1 MWHSKLFQFWKA
13 DWHAIDSPK
22 KRTDKLVL
30 FAFLLFTANKSNS
43 SFPFWE
49 NLWLVNLLFSFNWP
63 LINTLYQWF
72 GYMSWGY
79 QEKLFFDVPAYEGW
93 VRRWMYIPYG
103 HLVLYHRQDHMKKKK
118 KRKNDLWSRVPYTDL
133 FFSPVMDQKSIF
145 FFTPALFP
153 IHNRLHLTMNEPHD
167 SVFCRLYRFGW
178 FFNMYLTKL
187 ISLGAHFHQRKLWE
201 IANANKYFLAFPSCF

>member
-1 MWHSKLFQFWKA
+1 MKICLQNLLAFSVPTFYWRSKYCAKHISGKGQLISKA
-13 DWHAIDSPK
+13 IYGLLTSPK

-103 HLVLYHRQDHMKKKK
+103 HLVLYHRQDHMKKKEEEEK
-118 KRKNDLWSRVPYTDL
+118 WS
-133 FFSPVMDQKSIF
+133 MIKSAIHRSF
-145 FFTPALFP
+145 FFLLLWIKKVSSF
-153 IHNRLHLTMNEPHD
+153 
-167 SVFCRLYRFGW
+167 
-178 FFNMYLTKL
+178 
-187 ISLGAHFHQRKLWE
+187 SLQLSFQYTIG
-201 IANANKYFLAFPSCF
+201 YT

>member
-1 MWHSKLFQFWKA
+1 MKICLQNLLAFSVPTFYWRSKYCAKHISGKGQLISKA
-13 DWHAIDSPK
+13 IYGLLTSPK

-133 FFSPVMDQKSIF
+133 FFFSCYGSKKYL
-145 FFTPALFP
+145 LF
-153 IHNRLHLTMNEPHD
+153 H
-167 SVFCRLYRFGW
+167 SS
-178 FFNMYLTKL
+178 
-187 ISLGAHFHQRKLWE
+187 SLSNTQ
-201 IANANKYFLAFPSCF
+201 